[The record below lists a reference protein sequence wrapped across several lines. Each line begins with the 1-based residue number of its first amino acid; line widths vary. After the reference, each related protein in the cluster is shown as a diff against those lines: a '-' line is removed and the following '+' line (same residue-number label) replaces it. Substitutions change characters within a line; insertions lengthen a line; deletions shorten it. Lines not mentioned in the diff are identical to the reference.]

1 MKPKILENAPQ
12 QENCL
17 YALDW
22 HEPAWLEDQLNLI
35 RDNYSLSPCLRV
47 NPMPNLWPE
56 PLVSS
61 TKPKALAKKHF
72 AMGNQAVILQF
83 ITELSIKYSSF
94 IFLNA
99 KTLQNC
105 TENLTETKNL
115 FRFSDVLYLNKIFMQ
130 LFCFHLVN
138 PLMILAL
145 RIVTNLIN
153 WESSI
158 KEVKG
163 ITPSLNSQFYQFAI
177 SFAH

>member
-1 MKPKILENAPQ
+1 
-12 QENCL
+12 
-17 YALDW
+17 
-22 HEPAWLEDQLNLI
+22 
-35 RDNYSLSPCLRV
+35 
-47 NPMPNLWPE
+47 
-56 PLVSS
+56 
-61 TKPKALAKKHF
+61 
-72 AMGNQAVILQF
+72 MGNQAVILQF

-153 WESSI
+153 
-158 KEVKG
+158 
-163 ITPSLNSQFYQFAI
+163 
-177 SFAH
+177 